1 MTEATASE
9 HRSEGRA
16 RSGEA
21 AAVHAQ
27 VPVGMAS
34 AVRLGLLR
42 GGIELKQFFRER
54 EAVVFTF
61 LFPPLLQVIFGAVFS
76 HPIDGTGINFRQVF
90 VPGMIASG
98 IMSVSFQSLAIAV
111 AVERDDGTLK
121 RLRGTPMP
129 KSAYF
134 LGKIAVVFVTGVLEV
149 ALLLLIGALFLGV
162 HLPTAPG
169 RWLTFGW
176 VFVLGLTAC
185 ALLGLAFSSIPKSGK
200 AVSAVVT
207 VPYIVLQFISG
218 VYFLYRDLPSWLQHV
233 GALFPLKW
241 MCQGL
246 RSVFLPDWWPATQEV
261 TGSWETGRTALVL
274 LAWTFGGLV
283 LALRTFRWKGR
294 RDG

>member
-1 MTEATASE
+1 
-9 HRSEGRA
+9 
-16 RSGEA
+16 
-21 AAVHAQ
+21 
-27 VPVGMAS
+27 
-34 AVRLGLLR
+34 
-42 GGIELKQFFRER
+42 
-54 EAVVFTF
+54 
-61 LFPPLLQVIFGAVFS
+61 
-76 HPIDGTGINFRQVF
+76 
-90 VPGMIASG
+90 
-98 IMSVSFQSLAIAV
+98 
-111 AVERDDGTLK
+111 
-121 RLRGTPMP
+121 
-129 KSAYF
+129 
-134 LGKIAVVFVTGVLEV
+134 
-149 ALLLLIGALFLGV
+149 
-162 HLPTAPG
+162 
-169 RWLTFGW
+169 
-176 VFVLGLTAC
+176 VFVLGLTAW

>member
-1 MTEATASE
+1 VNAGAA
-9 HRSEGRA
+9 GA
-16 RSGEA
+16 RPRN
-21 AAVHAQ
+21 AVRL
-27 VPVGMAS
+27 PL
-34 AVRLGLLR
+34 AVRLGLGR
-42 GGIELKQFFRER
+42 GVIELKQFFRER

-61 LFPPLLQVIFGAVFS
+61 LFPPLLLVIFGSVFS
-76 HPIDGTGINFRQVF
+76 QQVGGTGIGFRQVF

-129 KSAYF
+129 KAAYF
-134 LGKIAVVFVTGVLEV
+134 LGKIIMVFVAGVLEV
-149 ALLLLIGALFLGV
+149 ALLLVIGAAFLGI
-162 HLPTAPG
+162 HLPAGPG

-176 VFVLGLTAC
+176 VFALGLTAC
-185 ALLGLAFSSIPKSGK
+185 ALLGLVVSSIPRSARAAT
-200 AVSAVVT
+200 AVAT
-207 VPYIVLQFISG
+207 VPFIVLQFISG
-218 VYFLYRDLPSWLQHV
+218 VYFLYRDLPPWLQHV

-246 RSVFLPDWWPATQEV
+246 RSVFLPGWWPAGQEV
-261 TGSWETGRTALVL
+261 TGSWELGRTALVL
-274 LAWTFGGLV
+274 LGWTAGGLL

>member
-1 MTEATASE
+1 MTET
-9 HRSEGRA
+9 
-16 RSGEA
+16 
-21 AAVHAQ
+21 AAVPAPAA
-27 VPVGMAS
+27 VRMPS
-34 AVRLGLLR
+34 AVRLGLGR
-42 GGIELKQFFRER
+42 GRIELTQFFRER

-61 LFPPLLQVIFGAVFS
+61 LFPPLLQVIFGSVFS
-76 HPIDGTGINFRQVF
+76 QQIDGTGISFRQVF

-111 AVERDDGTLK
+111 AMERDDGTLK

-129 KSAYF
+129 KSSYF
-134 LGKIAVVFVTGVLEV
+134 LGKIVLVFVTGVLEV
-149 ALLLLIGALFLGV
+149 ALLLLIGTLFLGI
-162 HLPTAPG
+162 HLPDTAG

-185 ALLGLAFSSIPKSGK
+185 ALLGLVVSSIPKSGR
-200 AVSAVVT
+200 AASAVAT
-207 VPYIVLQFISG
+207 VPFIVLQFISG
-218 VYFLYRDLPSWLQHV
+218 VYFLYRDLPPWLQHV

-274 LAWTFGGLV
+274 LAWTVGGLV

>member
-1 MTEATASE
+1 MTAEARTAPAP
-9 HRSEGRA
+9 A
-16 RSGEA
+16 R
-21 AAVHAQ
+21 AAVRM
-27 VPVGMAS
+27 PS
-34 AVRLGLLR
+34 AVRLGLAR
-42 GGIELKQFFRER
+42 GGIELRQFFRER
-54 EAVVFTF
+54 EAVIFTF

-76 HPIDGTGINFRQVF
+76 QPVDGTGINFRQVF

-129 KSAYF
+129 KAAYF
-134 LGKIAVVFVTGVLEV
+134 LGKIVVVFVAGVLEV
-149 ALLLLIGALFLGV
+149 ALLLLIGTLFLGV
-162 HLPTAPG
+162 HLPDTAG

-185 ALLGLAFSSIPKSGK
+185 ALLGLVVSSIPSSGRAAP
-200 AVSAVVT
+200 AVAT
-207 VPYIVLQFISG
+207 VPFIVLQFISG
-218 VYFLYRDLPSWLQHV
+218 VYFLYRDLPPWLQHV

-261 TGSWETGRTALVL
+261 TGSWETARTALVL
-274 LAWTFGGLV
+274 LAWTVGGLA